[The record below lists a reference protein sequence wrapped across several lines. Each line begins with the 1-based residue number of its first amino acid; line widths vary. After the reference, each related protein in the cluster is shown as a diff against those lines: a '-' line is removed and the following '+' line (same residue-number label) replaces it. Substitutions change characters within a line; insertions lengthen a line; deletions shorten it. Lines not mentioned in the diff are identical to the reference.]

1 MIYELQDEYTEML
14 TGDSFRYFDD
24 AYIKAQDLASCLH
37 HPIQVWDSGRYLLT
51 VQPKSGGVDH
61 G

>member
-1 MIYELQDEYTEML
+1 MIYELQDECTEKL

-24 AYIKAQDLASCLH
+24 AYLRAQDLAVERL
-37 HPIQVWDSGRYLLT
+37 HPIQVWDNGRYLLT
-51 VQPKSGGVDH
+51 VHPKNGGAAR